1 MGLYPINCSECKK
14 LFMWFSGNP
23 DQQCHDCKNKS
34 TEKTDFKITETIIIE
49 NSSNI
54 AAISYTD
61 VEAMLVKFKNG
72 GEYLYKKVPK
82 EIYETITKAQS
93 AGKYL
98 NTAVIGKF
106 EYEKLEPLKKEE
118 KADEQ

>member
-1 MGLYPINCSECKK
+1 MNEIKK
-14 LFMWFSGNP
+14 
-23 DQQCHDCKNKS
+23 
-34 TEKTDFKITETIIIE
+34 TEFKITETIEIK

-61 VEAMLVKFKNG
+61 VGAMIVKFKNG

-82 EIYETITKAQS
+82 EIYETMTKAQS

-106 EYEKLEPLKKEE
+106 EYEKLEPLKKDGKGKE
-118 KADEQ
+118 

>member
-1 MGLYPINCSECKK
+1 MSEQKK
-14 LFMWFSGNP
+14 T
-23 DQQCHDCKNKS
+23 Q
-34 TEKTDFKITETIIIE
+34 FKITETITIE

-61 VEAMLVKFKNG
+61 VEAMVVRFKNG

-82 EIYETITKAQS
+82 ELYQNMAKSQS

-98 NTAVIGKF
+98 NSTIIGKF
-106 EYEKLEPLKKEE
+106 EHEKLEVLKKDE
-118 KADEQ
+118 KNEVQSND